1 MKLYVYFPFC
11 VKCLFVVLVDTKIYR
26 PNPIPQH
33 LSHLTFMRDMGD
45 KITYESTSRVENLK
59 TSRRRPEVHE

>member
-1 MKLYVYFPFC
+1 
-11 VKCLFVVLVDTKIYR
+11 
-26 PNPIPQH
+26 
-33 LSHLTFMRDMGD
+33 MRDMGD

>member
-11 VKCLFVVLVDTKIYR
+11 VQCLFVVLVDTKNYR

-45 KITYESTSRVENLK
+45 KKSLRVDFAGWESEYQ
-59 TSRRRPEVHE
+59 PEEARST